1 MAIRVS
7 LDGLFCV
14 KPNPIAILNAAIASG
29 KIQENTESEEGLQP
43 VAAESL
49 SGKIVGLYFSA
60 HWCPPCKGFT
70 PHLAQKYKEL
80 VDAGHPIEIIFISSD
95 SSAAE
100 AREYFSEMPWKML
113 DYECRD
119 EKGRLG
125 KAYSV
130 AGIPTL
136 VLLDESLQLI
146 TANGRDAI
154 MTCEFDKLKSYESD
168 LIAAKAAISEKM
180 ESSPETVTITQHSH
194 PLKKMA
200 SVYRGQYGCNVCH
213 GSGEG
218 WVYHCDLCDFDAHPK
233 CACPSHFA

>member
-7 LDGLFCV
+7 LDGLFGV
-14 KPNPIAILNAAIASG
+14 KPNPVAILNAAIASG
-29 KIQENTESEEGLQP
+29 KIQENAESEEGLRP

-154 MTCEFDKLKSYESD
+154 MAATTKMPSTSSNLCVVLMPLFWILKM
-168 LIAAKAAISEKM
+168 LIALKQSGINFQRQNPASALSFMFISK
-180 ESSPETVTITQHSH
+180 
-194 PLKKMA
+194 
-200 SVYRGQYGCNVCH
+200 GQIK
-213 GSGEG
+213 
-218 WVYHCDLCDFDAHPK
+218 LCPQ
-233 CACPSHFA
+233 SL